1 MRIMI
6 KYVVAAA
13 LCIGT
18 GGAYAQSDGAY
29 APSPEPRLAM
39 MTPSAP
45 SSPSSHVQKV
55 GGCNGVSCEHGS
67 NGGQTCRTM
76 KPAPAFARKAI
87 LCVVRANSRCARR
100 NGERASQGPARPR
113 GIGRP
118 AKRGA

>member
-67 NGGQTCRTM
+67 NGGQTCPDDETCTC
-76 KPAPAFARKAI
+76 F
-87 LCVVRANSRCARR
+87 C
-100 NGERASQGPARPR
+100 SQGYPVCGPC
-113 GIGRP
+113 
-118 AKRGA
+118 K